1 MHAELKEGSVHLN
14 PPLEPLRDLTEAGS
28 RYMEEVRLTKRERQV
43 FELIGKGKTTKEIAA
58 ILKLSTG
65 TIGNHRKSICR
76 KLNAHSTA
84 ELVCFAA
91 FGRFVR
97 VLP

>member
-1 MHAELKEGSVHLN
+1 MSLSG
-14 PPLEPLRDLTEAGS
+14 AGS
-28 RYMEEVRLTKRERQV
+28 HYIWGVRLTEREQQV
-43 FELIGKGKTTKEIAA
+43 FELIGKGKTTKEIATV
-58 ILKLSTG
+58 LKLSTG

-84 ELVCFAA
+84 ELVCCAA
-91 FGRFVR
+91 FGRLVR